1 MLIRIVCAQ
10 YVYVVNV
17 YVCTVFLK
25 KRKRVIR
32 MVRLGWTTDLV
43 TALPLAFQGDS
54 SFSFTYYSGTSHDGS
69 GLNGRNSLSK

>member
-1 MLIRIVCAQ
+1 
-10 YVYVVNV
+10 
-17 YVCTVFLK
+17 
-25 KRKRVIR
+25 